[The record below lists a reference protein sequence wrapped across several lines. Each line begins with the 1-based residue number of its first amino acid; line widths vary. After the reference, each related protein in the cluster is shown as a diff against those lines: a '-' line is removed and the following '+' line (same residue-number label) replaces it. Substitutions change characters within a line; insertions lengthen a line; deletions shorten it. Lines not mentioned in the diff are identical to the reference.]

1 MIRYLLFLL
10 LPCTVFALAI
20 SAGAQEKA
28 KIKVVAS
35 TTQIADFARQI
46 MGDRAEVRSVLAPGA
61 DPHTYQ
67 PTPDDVQIVLQAD
80 ICFENGLHLEGK
92 NWMRTLARDAKKPLV
107 TATTGIEPL
116 RIGAGDQTIMD
127 PHTWFSPRNVAVY
140 VNNITKAISDYD
152 PDNATEYQAR
162 AKLYLQQ
169 LRILDAWVREQVNR
183 IPPNRRILVTTH
195 DAFNYF
201 CREYK
206 FNANNDFLS
215 IAPVGWSTGAEVG
228 AGITPKRRRNVM
240 ESIKE
245 SGAPAIFVE
254 TTINPKQ
261 IREIAQE
268 TGVKIGGELYSD
280 SMGPA
285 GSAGETYIGMFR
297 ENVLLIVN
305 ALQ

>member
-1 MIRYLLFLL
+1 MFRHLL
-10 LPCTVFALAI
+10 LLLAWGVVI
-20 SAGAQEKA
+20 VSASSAGAQEKA
-28 KIKVVAS
+28 KIKVVTS

-67 PTPDDVQIVLQAD
+67 PTPDDVQIVLKAD

-92 NWMRTLARDAKKPLV
+92 SWMSTLAGDAKKPLV
-107 TATTGIEPL
+107 TATIGIEPL
-116 RIGAGDQTIMD
+116 QLGSGDESIAD

-152 PDNATEYQAR
+152 PDNTLEYQAR

-169 LRILDAWVREQVNR
+169 LRVLDAWVREQVNR
-183 IPPNRRILVTTH
+183 IPPHRRILVTTH

-206 FNANNDFLS
+206 FNASNDFLS

-228 AGITPKRRRNVM
+228 AGITPERRRRVIQ
-240 ESIKE
+240 SITE

-261 IREIAQE
+261 IREIAEE
-268 TGVKIGGELYSD
+268 TGVKIGGALYSD

-285 GSAGETYIGMFR
+285 GSAGDTYIGMLR

>member
-1 MIRYLLFLL
+1 MWSI
-10 LPCTVFALAI
+10 VFASAI

-92 NWMRTLARDAKKPLV
+92 NWMGTLARDAQKPLV
-107 TATTGIEPL
+107 TVTEGVEPL
-116 RIGAGDQTIMD
+116 KIGAGDQTIMD

-162 AKLYLQQ
+162 A
-169 LRILDAWVREQVNR
+169 
-183 IPPNRRILVTTH
+183 
-195 DAFNYF
+195 
-201 CREYK
+201 
-206 FNANNDFLS
+206 
-215 IAPVGWSTGAEVG
+215 
-228 AGITPKRRRNVM
+228 
-240 ESIKE
+240 
-245 SGAPAIFVE
+245 
-254 TTINPKQ
+254 
-261 IREIAQE
+261 
-268 TGVKIGGELYSD
+268 
-280 SMGPA
+280 
-285 GSAGETYIGMFR
+285 
-297 ENVLLIVN
+297 
-305 ALQ
+305 

>member
-1 MIRYLLFLL
+1 MARNLLFLL
-10 LPCTVFALAI
+10 VWCMVLVAAV
-20 SAGAQEKA
+20 SAEAQEKA

-67 PTPDDVQIVLQAD
+67 PTPDDVQIVLEAD
-80 ICFENGLHLEGK
+80 ICFDNGLHLEGK
-92 NWMRTLARDAKKPLV
+92 NWMSTLARDAKKPLV
-107 TATTGIEPL
+107 TTTAGIEPL
-116 RIGAGDQTIMD
+116 KISAGDQTIMD
-127 PHTWFSPRNVAVY
+127 PHAWFSPRNVAVY
-140 VNNITKAISDYD
+140 VNNITRAISEYD
-152 PDNATEYQAR
+152 PANTQEYQAR

-183 IPPNRRILVTTH
+183 IPPHRRILVTTH

-228 AGITPKRRRNVM
+228 AGITPERRRKVM
-240 ESIKE
+240 QSIKE

-254 TTINPKQ
+254 TTVNPKQ

-285 GSAGETYIGMFR
+285 GSAGETYIGMLR
-297 ENVLLIVN
+297 ENVLLLVN
-305 ALQ
+305 AL